1 MVLETKAKWQER
13 TWMFMCVS
21 VQELRVWNLRLGWT
35 LRARCSSLQWKG
47 SIVWRTRCQGGER
60 SWAELWVSEEHGC
73 FKRMWCPWPVSS
85 VGNKKKKTAV
95 LALRDLF
102 RWRVHLGFLPHVPP
116 LTPTAALYFL
126 LQVAVFTH
134 QRKKAS
140 PVCVSNGQR
149 TLSMVPP
156 HNNGVQVLRG
166 KMCAS
171 LYFEH
176 LILNKIF
183 FVHTLA
189 FIRWF
194 LQLYYSNHVTGSLIL
209 CGITVS

>member
-85 VGNKKKKTAV
+85 VGNKKKKQLSLLYVTFLGDVCIWA
-95 LALRDLF
+95 F
-102 RWRVHLGFLPHVPP
+102 CPMCHLSQPQ
-116 LTPTAALYFL
+116 L
-126 LQVAVFTH
+126 LSIFYSKLLCSH
-134 QRKKAS
+134 I
-140 PVCVSNGQR
+140 
-149 TLSMVPP
+149 
-156 HNNGVQVLRG
+156 RG
-166 KMCAS
+166 KK
-171 LYFEH
+171 H
-176 LILNKIF
+176 LQCVWVMVKERS
-183 FVHTLA
+183 
-189 FIRWF
+189 RWC
-194 LQLYYSNHVTGSLIL
+194 LP
-209 CGITVS
+209 ITMVSRF